1 MKVDAVSLGA
11 ARLVHGSHDLI
22 ALARTVLDRAI
33 NLLEVPSLMLNALGT
48 IRAPARTATG
58 LSGTLQDKCE

>member
-11 ARLVHGSHDLI
+11 TRLVHGSHDLI

-48 IRAPARTATG
+48 IRAPGSYCYWPQWNTSR
-58 LSGTLQDKCE
+58 QV